1 MGKHMNQ
8 KQKYRFP
15 DGFIWG
21 ASTAAHQIEGNNVG
35 SDWWAREHAMN
46 TDIREPSGD
55 AADSYNRYEE
65 DIRILAES
73 GLHMYRFS
81 LEWARIEPEQG
92 YFSQAQLLH
101 YRRMIDVCRK
111 YDIEPMVTLN
121 HMTLPLWFAK
131 QGGWLKPDAD
141 VYFAR
146 YIEHVLPILHDV
158 KWICTINE
166 PNMVALTRGG
176 TMGTDFVASSLPAP
190 DPQISE
196 MLVKAHHKARDVLTA
211 LPNAKTGWTIACQ
224 AFHAMPGCEAE
235 MEEYQ
240 YPREDFF
247 TEAAAGDDFVGVQ
260 AYLRTFIGK
269 NGPVPVADNVERT
282 LTGWEYFPPAL
293 GIAVRHT
300 WKVSHETPIFVT
312 ENGLA
317 TTDDRRRID
326 YTFDALAGLHSA
338 IEDGIN
344 VRGYLHWS
352 LLDNYEWGSF
362 QPTFGLVGWDKHT
375 FERLPKP
382 SLKWLGGISTSNVV
396 SHP

>member
-1 MGKHMNQ
+1 MNQ
-8 KQKYRFP
+8 EQEYRFP
-15 DGFIWG
+15 NNFIWG

-35 SDWWAREHAMN
+35 SDWWAREHAEN
-46 TDIREPSGD
+46 TDIHEPSGD

-73 GLHMYRFS
+73 GLRMYRFS

-92 YFSQAQLLH
+92 CFSKAQLLH
-101 YRRMIDVCRK
+101 YRKMIDTCKEYGV
-111 YDIEPMVTLN
+111 EPMVTLS

-141 VYFAR
+141 AYFAR
-146 YIEHVLPILHDV
+146 YVEYTLPILHDV
-158 KWICTINE
+158 VWVCTINE

-176 TMGTDFVASSLPAP
+176 TEGTDFVASSLPAP
-190 DPQISE
+190 DPKISE
-196 MLVKAHHKARDVLTA
+196 MLVKAHRKARNVLTA
-211 LPNAKTGWTIACQ
+211 LPNVKSGWTIACQ
-224 AFHAMPGCEAE
+224 AFHAMPGCESE
-235 MEEYQ
+235 MKEYQ

-269 NGPVPVADNVERT
+269 DGPVPVADEVERT

-300 WKVSHETPIFVT
+300 WEVARQTPIFVT

-317 TTDDRRRID
+317 STNDSRRID

-338 IEDGIN
+338 MEEGID
-344 VRGYLHWS
+344 VLGYLHWS

-362 QPTFGLVGWDKHT
+362 TPTFGLVGWDKNT

-382 SLKWLGGISTSNVV
+382 SLEWLGEISKKGVV